1 MPFNIEVKVKYA
13 NLEAVEKTL
22 LAHGAR
28 SVGTDYQTDKY
39 YKIPNGRLKIRR
51 GNIENQL
58 IFYKRNEAADLKQ
71 SEIVLLPI
79 DDKLEFVLDN
89 SLETAVVVKKARQI
103 FFINNAKFHLDEVEG
118 LGRFVEIEIIDADN
132 TLSKEQLAADC
143 EYYIELLDLRNGG
156 EFVPQSYS
164 DLLLEIE
171 QNAPELSEEEKQFID
186 ARLLHHAENK
196 DKSVLWDDLKK
207 RF

>member
-1 MPFNIEVKVKYA
+1 MPFNIEVKVKYD

-22 LAHGAR
+22 LDNGAR

-89 SLETAVVVKKARQI
+89 SLETAVVVKKARKI

-132 TLSKEQLAADC
+132 NMSKEQLAADC
-143 EYYIELLDLRNGG
+143 EKYIELLDLRNGG
-156 EFVPQSYS
+156 VFVPESYS
-164 DLLLEIE
+164 DLL
-171 QNAPELSEEEKQFID
+171 
-186 ARLLHHAENK
+186 
-196 DKSVLWDDLKK
+196 KK
-207 RF
+207 ES

>member
-1 MPFNIEVKVKYA
+1 MPFNIEVKVKFM

-22 LAHGAR
+22 LSNGAR

-58 IFYKRNEAADLKQ
+58 IFYRRIESADLKQ

-89 SLETAVVVKKARQI
+89 SLETAVVVKKSRKI

-118 LGRFVEIEIIDADN
+118 LGRFVEIEIIDAEGN
-132 TLSKEQLAADC
+132 LSKEQLAADC
-143 EYYIELLDLRNGG
+143 EMYVNLLGLRDGG
-156 EFVPQSYS
+156 VFVPQSYS
-164 DLLLEIE
+164 DLLM
-171 QNAPELSEEEKQFID
+171 QNGK
-186 ARLLHHAENK
+186 
-196 DKSVLWDDLKK
+196 
-207 RF
+207 